1 MATPSHNKLH
11 MKINNHSRDSSPS
24 PTGKKIES
32 LASKLALLPQAKST
46 LVDEKSQPLVM
57 SDAAMQK
64 RLKNLEEYVN
74 QKRKLKDR
82 EDAMS
87 VASQLIDTYS
97 KQGDVRSQTSK

>member
-1 MATPSHNKLH
+1 

-46 LVDEKSQPLVM
+46 LVDEKSPLVM

-74 QKRKLKDR
+74 QKKKLKDR

-97 KQGDVRSQTSK
+97 KQGDMRSQTSK